1 MKRFLFL
8 LLAYIHTVP
17 AFGASTKENDQTGT
31 VTSACS
37 TVASTIIVMIL
48 LAISGAAC
56 CFAKPSFGSELCNF
70 ASNSTLTPPGACSLT
85 GSVPAGATMVVMAAE
100 DGNDYHVANVTD
112 SRGNTYSQA
121 LYYHN
126 TNFQPTEQS
135 IWYAYVTHPL
145 TRRDYVRVKWSA
157 SITLYKSFA
166 VNVAYITGVAQSG
179 QPDSVAENNAYMYTT
194 AVTIPGTTVA
204 PNTIVI
210 GFIAAND
217 FVWTIGSGWTIYR
230 SNNVNIYYDF
240 FYQVLSSAGSTDPA
254 GTGPAAN
261 TYSGVWAAFKAAAA
275 PSAIPPALH

>member
-1 MKRFLFL
+1 
-8 LLAYIHTVP
+8 
-17 AFGASTKENDQTGT
+17 
-31 VTSACS
+31 
-37 TVASTIIVMIL
+37 MIL

-56 CFAKPSFGSELCNF
+56 CFAKPSFGSQLCNF

-179 QPDSVAENNAYMYTT
+179 QPDSVAENNAYKYTT

-210 GFIAAND
+210 GFTVAND

-230 SNNVNIYYDF
+230 SNNINIYYDF
-240 FYQVLSSAGSTDPA
+240 FYQVLSSAGATDPA
-254 GTGPAAN
+254 GTGAAAN

-275 PSAIPPALH
+275 PSAIPPELH

>member
-8 LLAYIHTVP
+8 ILACIRTVS
-17 AFGASTKENDQTGT
+17 AFGASRKENDQTGT
-31 VTSACS
+31 VTSTCS

-56 CFAKPSFGSELCNF
+56 CFAKPSFGGELCNF
-70 ASNSTLTPPGACSLT
+70 TSNSTFTPPGACSLT

-100 DGNDYHVANVTD
+100 DGNDYHLANVTD

-179 QPDSVAENNAYMYTT
+179 QPDSVAENNAYKYTT

-210 GFIAAND
+210 GFTVAND